1 MKEQKNWKR
10 QRVFLMASAMMTLLF
25 TNGIMVSANYG
36 QNAANW
42 MLDQVFWVI
51 LVAVVIVTAMAAVK
65 RNFTGALITVI
76 VGAVVLYFVKNPT
89 KLSDIGDTIM
99 TTILK

>member
-10 QRVFLMASAMMTLLF
+10 QRAFLMLSSMLTLFF

-42 MLDQVFWVI
+42 ALDQAFWVI
-51 LVAVVIVTAMAAVK
+51 LAVVIVVAAAAAMK
-65 RNFTGALITVI
+65 KNNIGAIVTLV
-76 VGAVVLYFVKNPT
+76 VGAIVLFFVKNPT
-89 KLSDIGDTIM
+89 KISEIGDSIM
-99 TTILK
+99 GKILQ